1 MGCNFRAA
9 VVVKLKHS
17 WTPRAGGV
25 LLLDGKDLA
34 ATQHDNRIPGKKSY
48 LISEEGNSKIVVIQ
62 QPEP

>member
-1 MGCNFRAA
+1 M
-9 VVVKLKHS
+9 KLKHS